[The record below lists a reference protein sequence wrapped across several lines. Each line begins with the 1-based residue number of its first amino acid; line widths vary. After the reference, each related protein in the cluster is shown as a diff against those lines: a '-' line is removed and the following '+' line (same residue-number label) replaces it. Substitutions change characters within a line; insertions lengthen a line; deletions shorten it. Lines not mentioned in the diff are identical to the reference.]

1 MTRHAIPE
9 GSFVQSDGAYWTSHD
24 FKVSTS
30 REDGQDFITI
40 SQYGTEVTLEDIEI
54 NSLIL
59 LLTAAKNYV
68 ALRQQP

>member
-1 MTRHAIPE
+1 MQRHAIPE

-30 REDGQDFITI
+30 RDDGQDYITI
-40 SQYGTEVTLEDIEI
+40 QQFGSEITFEDVEI

-59 LLTAAKNYV
+59 LLSAAKNF
-68 ALRQQP
+68 AATRKD